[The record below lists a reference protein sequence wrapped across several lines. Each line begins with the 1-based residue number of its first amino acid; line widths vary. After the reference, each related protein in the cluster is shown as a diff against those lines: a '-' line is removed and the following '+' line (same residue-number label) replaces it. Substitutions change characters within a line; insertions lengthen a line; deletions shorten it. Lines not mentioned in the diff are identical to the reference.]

1 MAYATVRRIARRAV
15 ALVCAACLA
24 TGVASA
30 QTVSK
35 GDPARGA
42 SRAAPCAACHGTSDK
57 PPLANTPTLSAQQ
70 QEFLVLQMFFLR
82 EGLRDV
88 PQMKGTLTGVT
99 DRELTDMA
107 AYFESQKPVTPAGK
121 PDPKR
126 VARGA
131 ELAKSMGC
139 GTCHLADYRGQRQV
153 PRIVNQREDYLFLAM
168 KDYRDNKRSGSDTS
182 MNAVMYQVSD
192 ADIQAL
198 AHYLANYSG
207 R

>member
-1 MAYATVRRIARRAV
+1 MAYVTVRRIVRRAV
-15 ALVCAACLA
+15 ALVCAAYIA
-24 TGVASA
+24 GVASA

-57 PPLANTPTLSAQQ
+57 PPLANMPTLSAQQ

-107 AYFESQKPVTPAGK
+107 AYFASQKPMTLAGK
-121 PDPKR
+121 PDSKR

-139 GTCHLADYRGQRQV
+139 GTCHLADYSGQRQV

-182 MNAVMYQVSD
+182 MNAVLYQVSD

-198 AHYLANYSG
+198 AHFLAHY
-207 R
+207 RAQ